1 MGERRK
7 QRRNCRPPS
16 IAESEVS
23 DRFVQ
28 TETYICSELR
38 EITKK
43 TETKS
48 YYKDK
53 MGRNK
58 KLQQKQ
64 QKREMQENRGCRMN
78 SAGAVNSVAGTKFC
92 NAPFFFT
99 FCFSF
104 LLGSDL
110 Q

>member
-16 IAESEVS
+16 IAKSEVI

-28 TETYICSELR
+28 TEAYICSEPR

-53 MGRNK
+53 LGRNK

-64 QKREMQENRGCRMN
+64 QKREMEENRGCRMN
-78 SAGAVNSVAGTKFC
+78 SALDA
-92 NAPFFFT
+92 
-99 FCFSF
+99 
-104 LLGSDL
+104 
-110 Q
+110 

>member
-1 MGERRK
+1 MK
-7 QRRNCRPPS
+7 LPPTVHCQR
-16 IAESEVS
+16 EVI
-23 DRFVQ
+23 DHFVQ
-28 TETYICSELR
+28 TEAYICSELR
-38 EITKK
+38 EITKKKKKK

-64 QKREMQENRGCRMN
+64 KKCEMQENMGCRMN
-78 SAGAVNSVAGTKFC
+78 SAGAVNSAAGTKFR

-99 FCFSF
+99 FYSSF
-104 LLGSDL
+104 LLRSDL
-110 Q
+110 QR